1 MKLTIEEVNY
11 IAKLAKL
18 QFTEEEAQ
26 RFAKDFEGVLSHFD
40 NLNKEDLSATDLNNF
55 HERTPVIRKD
65 ETQNLHNKKEL
76 YQNVKKMREGFIEIP
91 KVIE

>member
-1 MKLTIEEVNY
+1 MKLTIEEVKY

-26 RFAKDFEGVLSHFD
+26 SFAKDFEGILSHFD
-40 NLNKEDLSATDLNNF
+40 NLNKEDLTKIDLNNF
-55 HERTPVIRKD
+55 HGKTAVLRKD
-65 ETQNLHNKKEL
+65 EIQKLHNKEEL
-76 YQNVKKMREGFIEIP
+76 YQNAKKLREGFIEIP